1 MESRESEAFCFYK
14 EVKVRDASDKKMP
27 YIFPS
32 ASTEKSIGHFLC
44 CFATENPRASGEK
57 LLYFLVGV
65 SPFAFSEAVVL
76 RKRRINGADLART
89 VPWLRHSQALLR
101 KPCLGLFES
110 Q

>member
-1 MESRESEAFCFYK
+1 ML
-14 EVKVRDASDKKMP
+14 

-44 CFATENPRASGEK
+44 CFAPENPRSSGGA
-57 LLYFLVGV
+57 LLYFFVGV
-65 SPFAFSEAVVL
+65 SPFAFSKAVVL
-76 RKRRINGADLART
+76 RKRRINCADLART

-101 KPCLGLFES
+101 KPCLGLFEA